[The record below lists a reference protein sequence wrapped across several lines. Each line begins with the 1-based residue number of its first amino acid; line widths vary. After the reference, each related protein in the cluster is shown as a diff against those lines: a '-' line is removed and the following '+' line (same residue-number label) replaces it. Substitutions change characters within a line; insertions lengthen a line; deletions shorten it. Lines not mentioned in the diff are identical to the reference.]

1 VISAT
6 APMTAAL
13 AARTLSRRGAAANVA
28 LMVPEAYSPVMASTP
43 ATPKSSTPM
52 SMPTSVLLTDMPP
65 LVALLPPV
73 ARAMPAGA
81 QTARARVS
89 QVERRLRSLIHSMRA
104 RCRNRY
110 LPGGWCL
117 ARAVM
122 TCSLPGTGHYRR

>member
-1 VISAT
+1 VPDDGPDAEPEQAGQAEAGSGE
-6 APMTAAL
+6 
-13 AARTLSRRGAAANVA
+13 RAANVA

-81 QTARARVS
+81 QTARAMVS
-89 QVERRLRSLIHSMRA
+89 QVERRLRSLIHSMWA

-110 LPGGWCL
+110 LPGGW
-117 ARAVM
+117 
-122 TCSLPGTGHYRR
+122 